1 VNRPEEAVAH
11 ARRAVE
17 LDPQSFWTN
26 RYLGSALYVA
36 RHYDEALAH
45 LQQALEMEP
54 GKVGNV
60 AGWVSSIYE
69 MKGMRDKAVESDASY
84 VQSQAPEVNIDS
96 MRALYK
102 RDGWKAYWD
111 ARMKMMLAH
120 ENNMCTPYNI
130 GLNYI
135 RLGKPGLSF
144 SQLNAAIDQK
154 CWQVGQIILDPLVDG
169 IRSDKRYNDLLKR
182 MNLPY

>member
-1 VNRPEEAVAH
+1 
-11 ARRAVE
+11 
-17 LDPQSFWTN
+17 
-26 RYLGSALYVA
+26 
-36 RHYDEALAH
+36 
-45 LQQALEMEP
+45 
-54 GKVGNV
+54 
-60 AGWVSSIYE
+60 
-69 MKGMRDKAVESDASY
+69 
-84 VQSQAPEVNIDS
+84 

>member
-1 VNRPEEAVAH
+1 VTH
-11 ARRAVE
+11 ARRALE
-17 LDPQSFWTN
+17 LDPQSFWVN
-26 RYLGSALYVA
+26 RTLGSVLYVA

-45 LQQALEMEP
+45 LEQALEMEP
-54 GKVGNV
+54 RKVGFV
-60 AGWVSSIYE
+60 AGWASMTYE
-69 MKGMRDKAVESDASY
+69 MKGMRDKAVEYDALG
-84 VQSQAPEVNIDS
+84 VQSETPEVNIDS

-120 ENNMCTPYNI
+120 ENDMCAPYDI

-135 RLGKPGLSF
+135 RLGKPSLSF
-144 SQLNAAIDQK
+144 SRLNAAIDQK
-154 CWQVGQIILDPLVDG
+154 CWAVGLIMVDPMLDG

-182 MNLPY
+182 MNLPR

>member
-11 ARRAVE
+11 ARRALE

-26 RYLGSALYVA
+26 RQLGSALYMA

-45 LQQALEMEP
+45 LEQALEMEP
-54 GKVGNV
+54 GKVGLV
-60 AGWVSSIYE
+60 AGWTTSTYE
-69 MKGMRDKAVESDASY
+69 MKGMRDKAVESDALD
-84 VQSQAPEVNIDS
+84 VQSEAPEVNIDS

-120 ENNMCTPYNI
+120 ENNMCTPYEI

-144 SQLNAAIDQK
+144 SRLNAAIDQK
-154 CWQVGQIILDPLVDG
+154 CWQVSHIMVDPMADG
-169 IRSDKRYNDLLKR
+169 IRSDRRYNDLLKR